1 MDKVFGVSE
10 KALQLCEER
19 AVLLSNNVVNSAT
32 PHYKARD
39 IDFQKLMH
47 QELNNQSS
55 SALAVTNPGHLQ
67 GIGDTQGS
75 LPVMYRVPMQTSA
88 DGNTVDED
96 IERKDF
102 ISNAL
107 KYKVSLTF
115 IQNQTDQ
122 LTKAIKGE

>member
-1 MDKVFGVSE
+1 MDKLFGASA
-10 KALQLCEER
+10 KALQICEDR

-32 PHYKARD
+32 PNYKARD

-47 QELNNQSS
+47 QEVSNQSGT
-55 SALAVTNPGHLQ
+55 LAVTEPGHLQ
-67 GIGDTQGS
+67 GNQETVGG
-75 LPVMYRVPMQTSA
+75 LPVMYRVPMQKSA

-115 IQNQTDQ
+115 IQTQTDQ
-122 LTKAIKGE
+122 LTKAIKGD

>member
-1 MDKVFGVSE
+1 MENIFGVSG
-10 KALQLCEER
+10 KALQLCEDR

-39 IDFQKLMH
+39 IDFQKLML
-47 QELNNQSS
+47 QEVDTQG
-55 SALAVTNPGHLQ
+55 SALAVTNPMHLQ
-67 GIGDTQGS
+67 GDQATVGGE
-75 LPVMYRVPMQTSA
+75 PVMFRVPMQQSV

-115 IQNQTDQ
+115 LQSHTDQ
-122 LTKAIKGE
+122 LSKAIKGE